1 MKKALFTI
9 CLAAFSTV
17 AAYAQNPHFVVGPTV
32 TDNGTTLTAT
42 GSIAG
47 LGNNQLLTV
56 EMNVS
61 GTVTTECTNRG
72 GNVAPGQTKTDNFS
86 VSGRYTSDK
95 NGRVDFSLTTPLPL
109 PGRCP
114 NGNWTGA
121 VTDVS
126 FGTPAI
132 LVNGTVIH

>member
-1 MKKALFTI
+1 MKKVLFTLCI
-9 CLAAFSTV
+9 AAISAFS
-17 AAYAQNPHFVVGPTV
+17 AFAQNPHYVAGPTF
-32 TDNGTTLTAT
+32 TDNGTTLTGT

-47 LGNNQLLTV
+47 LGNNQLLTI
-56 EMNVS
+56 ELQVS

-72 GNVAPGQTKTDNFS
+72 GNVAPGQTKTENFS
-86 VSGRYTSDK
+86 VSGRFTSDR

-114 NGNWTGA
+114 NGNWTGN

-126 FGTPAI
+126 FGTPVI
-132 LVNGTVIH
+132 LVNGSVLQ

>member
-1 MKKALFTI
+1 MKKVFLTLL
-9 CLAAFSTV
+9 LAGISVVSAI
-17 AAYAQNPHFVVGPTV
+17 AQNPHYVAGPTF
-32 TDNGTTLTAT
+32 TDNGTSLTGT

-47 LGNNQLLTV
+47 LGNNQGITV
-56 EMNVS
+56 EMNVN
-61 GTVTTECTNRG
+61 GTVTTECRNHG
-72 GNVAPGQTKTDNFS
+72 GNIAPGQTRTENFS

-114 NGNWTGA
+114 NGNWTGI

-126 FGTPAI
+126 FGTPVV
-132 LVNGTVIH
+132 LVNGAVLR